1 MEKKNILYDKSYVFS
16 IRIVKLAQYLSKE
29 KKEYILNKQIIRSGT
44 SICALVS
51 ESKFAQSRADFLNK
65 LMVAL
70 KEANETQYWINL
82 LYDTDYISKT
92 MHQSLL
98 KDCKELV
105 GLLVS
110 ITKTLKNKGIT
121 K

>member
-1 MEKKNILYDKSYVFS
+1 MQENNILYDKSYAFS
-16 IRIVKLAQYLSKE
+16 IRVVKLAQYLSKE

-44 SICALVS
+44 AICALVS

-82 LYDTDYISKT
+82 LYDTDYLSKQ
-92 MHQSLL
+92 MHDSLL
-98 KDCKELV
+98 NDSKELV
-105 GLLVS
+105 SLLVS
-110 ITKTLKNKGIT
+110 ITKTLKNNGIT

>member
-1 MEKKNILYDKSYVFS
+1 MEKNNILYDKSYAFS
-16 IRIVKLAQYLSKE
+16 IRIVKLTQYLSQE
-29 KKEYILNKQIIRSGT
+29 KKEYILSKQIIRSGT
-44 SICALVS
+44 AICALAS

-82 LYDTDYISKT
+82 LYDTEYITQS
-92 MHQSLL
+92 MYDSLL
-98 KDCKELV
+98 KDCRELV

>member
-1 MEKKNILYDKSYVFS
+1 MQEKNILYDKSYTFS

-44 SICALVS
+44 AICALVS
-51 ESKFAQSRADFLNK
+51 ESKFAQSKADFLNK
-65 LMVAL
+65 LMIAL

-82 LYDTDYISKT
+82 LYDTNYIT
-92 MHQSLL
+92 QQMHASLL
-98 KDCKELV
+98 KDSRELV
-105 GLLVS
+105 SLLVS
-110 ITKTLKNKGIT
+110 ITKTLKDKGIT

>member
-1 MEKKNILYDKSYVFS
+1 MEKNILYDKSYAFS
-16 IRIVKLAQYLSKE
+16 IRVVKLTQYLNSE
-29 KKEYILNKQIIRSGT
+29 KKEYILSKQIIRSGT
-44 SICALVS
+44 AICALTS
-51 ESKFAQSRADFLNK
+51 ESKFAQSGADFLNK

-82 LYDTDYISKT
+82 LYDTGYITQS
-92 MHQSLL
+92 MHDSLL
-98 KDCKELV
+98 KDCRELV